1 MDMSHTYASDI
12 AFTPSVKTVQA
23 RKGSRHSYGRME
35 ERGSWQT
42 RITPDLASFIEAQTS
57 IFLATANGE
66 GQPYIQH
73 RGGPPGF
80 LKVLDDKTIGLA
92 DFAGNRQYI
101 TQGNLVDNPKAHLF
115 LIDYAQR
122 QRIKIWG
129 EARIVEDNP
138 ELMAKL
144 RPEGYKARPEQVIL
158 FTVSAWDA
166 NCPQHIPQRFEAAD
180 VAAALGERDER
191 IAALEAEVARLQAD
205 IGRVAAGGEPSR

>member
-1 MDMSHTYASDI
+1 MADPLSSFASDV
-12 AFTPSVKTVQA
+12 AFTPSVKAVQS
-23 RKGSRHSYGRME
+23 RKGSRRAYCRME

-42 RITPDLASFIEAQTS
+42 RITPDLARFVAAQTS
-57 IFLATANGE
+57 VFLATANAD

-73 RGGPPGF
+73 RGGPAGF
-80 LKVLDDKTIGLA
+80 LQVLDDKTIGLA
-92 DFAGNRQYI
+92 DFVGNKQFI

-129 EARIVEDNP
+129 EARVVEGDA
-138 ELMAKL
+138 ELQAKL
-144 RPEGYKARPEQVIL
+144 MPAGYKARPDQVIL

-180 VAAALGERDER
+180 VAAALAERDAR
-191 IAALEAEVARLQAD
+191 IAALEAEVARLRAD
-205 IGRVAAGGEPSR
+205 AR